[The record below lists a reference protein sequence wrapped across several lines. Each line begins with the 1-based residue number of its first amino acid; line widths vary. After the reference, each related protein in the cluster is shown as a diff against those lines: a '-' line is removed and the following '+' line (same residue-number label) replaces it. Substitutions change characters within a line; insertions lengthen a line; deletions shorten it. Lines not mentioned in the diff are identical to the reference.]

1 MGYRIVFAN
10 EGFFESR
17 DLIELIVGIPR
28 IPGSLQ
34 PNPPRS
40 RLLFC
45 LSRLNPNFLQQF
57 GLSWFDLMSFLP
69 QKKER
74 KLILKNN
81 AQTQRERDLRQRG
94 PKSFRREQVLLLIF
108 KGGPEPPEKEIH
120 EILGSKRKL
129 FEGVLVHP

>member
-1 MGYRIVFAN
+1 
-10 EGFFESR
+10 
-17 DLIELIVGIPR
+17 
-28 IPGSLQ
+28 
-34 PNPPRS
+34 
-40 RLLFC
+40 
-45 LSRLNPNFLQQF
+45 
-57 GLSWFDLMSFLP
+57 MSFLP